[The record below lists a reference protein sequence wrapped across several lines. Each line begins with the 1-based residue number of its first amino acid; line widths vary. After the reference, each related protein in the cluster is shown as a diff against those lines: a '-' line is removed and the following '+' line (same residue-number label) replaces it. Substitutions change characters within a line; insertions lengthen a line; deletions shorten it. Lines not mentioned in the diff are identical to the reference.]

1 VATGEQASTPISHF
15 RERSTPALSAEGFER
30 RAPLTAVAA
39 GETVCRTERRLVIRS
54 HQLAQAGEKALGIR
68 LAKAQ
73 AAVVALHD
81 QRRGEQR
88 LTELSALQEAVAPAV
103 HPRG

>member
-30 RAPLTAVAA
+30 RAPLTAV
-39 GETVCRTERRLVIRS
+39 
-54 HQLAQAGEKALGIR
+54 
-68 LAKAQ
+68 
-73 AAVVALHD
+73 VALHD

-88 LTELSALQEAVAPAV
+88 LTELSAL
-103 HPRG
+103 